1 MGEGYYARS
10 QYHTEGGTPDL
21 PPGQKIMKRKRILYA
36 IVTSALFLTLLAGC
50 TPKEQPA
57 ETESPSPTPDT
68 SYVAVPEMDDDLIA
82 KEEEKEIT
90 IHYLPQ
96 GYAVLESAGQAALFG
111 GCGQD
116 DVAAVSDFL
125 NEQEIQTLTT
135 IVVPNSDESRWSG
148 VEQLRETFGK
158 NLVVV
163 SRAAGDEAYEQF
175 KSGLGSMKMEV
186 GSGSSF
192 NVGTVTFQVL
202 GPVVTEVDDPM
213 AASLVLWGGCG
224 ESSFLFADDA
234 TEKEINSILA
244 GGVDMKARYIFLNSR
259 GESTIPYAAVQQFSP
274 WELVVADGVAMP
286 DLREQESASMNKLE
300 GKTYSVSAKETV
312 GESDAESNL
321 P

>member
-1 MGEGYYARS
+1 MPARNILQKEERPVS
-10 QYHTEGGTPDL
+10 RRAK
-21 PPGQKIMKRKRILYA
+21 KIMKRKRILYA
-36 IVTSALFLTLLAGC
+36 IVSSVLSLTLLAGC
-50 TPKEQPA
+50 SPKEQPV
-57 ETESPSPTPDT
+57 ETESFSPSPNTG
-68 SYVAVPEMDDDLIA
+68 YVAVPEMDEDLIA
-82 KEEEKEIT
+82 QEEEKEIT
-90 IHYLPQ
+90 VHYLPQ

-148 VEQLRETFGK
+148 VEQLRETYGE
-158 NLVVV
+158 NMVVV
-163 SRAAGDEAYEQF
+163 SRVAGDEAYEQF
-175 KSGLGSMKMEV
+175 KDGRGSMKMEV

-202 GPVVTEVDDPM
+202 GPVVTEVDNPM
-213 AASLVLWGGCG
+213 AVSLVLWGECS

-234 TEKEINSILA
+234 TEEEINSILA
-244 GGVDMKARYIFLNSR
+244 DGVDMKARYIFLNSR

-274 WELVVADGVAMP
+274 WEFVVADGAAMP
-286 DLREQESASMNKLE
+286 DFGEQGSVSMHVLE
-300 GKTYSVSAKETV
+300 GKTYSVSAKEIVEEVDT
-312 GESDAESNL
+312 ELNA

>member
-1 MGEGYYARS
+1 MPARNITLKEERPAS
-10 QYHTEGGTPDL
+10 PRAK
-21 PPGQKIMKRKRILYA
+21 KIMERILSA
-36 IVTSALFLTLLAGC
+36 IVSSALSLTLLAGC

-57 ETESPSPTPDT
+57 ETEFPSPTPDT

-82 KEEEKEIT
+82 KEEEKKIT

-116 DVAAVSDFL
+116 DVAAVSDL
-125 NEQEIQTLTT
+125 LKEQEIETLTT

-234 TEKEINSILA
+234 TEEEINSILA
-244 GGVDMKARYIFLNSR
+244 AGVDMKARYIFLNSR

-286 DLREQESASMNKLE
+286 DLGEQESASMNELE

>member
-1 MGEGYYARS
+1 MPARNI
-10 QYHTEGGTPDL
+10 L
-21 PPGQKIMKRKRILYA
+21 QKEERPTSRRAKNIMKRKRILYA
-36 IVTSALFLTLLAGC
+36 IVVSALSITLLAGC
-50 TPKEQPA
+50 GPKEQPA

-68 SYVAVPEMDDDLIA
+68 GYVTVPEMDEDLIA
-82 KEEEKEIT
+82 QDEEKEIT
-90 IHYLPQ
+90 VHYLPQ

-111 GCGQD
+111 GCSQD

-125 NEQEIQTLTT
+125 KEQEIETLTT
-135 IVVPNSDESRWSG
+135 IVVPNDEESRWSG
-148 VEQLRETFGK
+148 VEQLRETYGK

-163 SRAAGDEAYEQF
+163 SRVAGDEAYEQF
-175 KSGLGSMKMEV
+175 KSGLGNMKMEV

-213 AASLVLWGGCG
+213 AASLVLWGECG

-234 TEKEINSILA
+234 TEEEINSILA
-244 GGVDMKARYIFLNSR
+244 AGVDMKARYIFLNSR

-274 WELVVADGVAMP
+274 WEFVVADGAALP
-286 DLREQESASMNKLE
+286 DFGEQGSVSMKALE
-300 GKTYSVSAKETV
+300 GEVYSVPAKETV
-312 GESDAESNL
+312 EESDAESSL

>member
-1 MGEGYYARS
+1 MPARNII
-10 QYHTEGGTPDL
+10 QKEERPAFRRAK
-21 PPGQKIMKRKRILYA
+21 KIMKRKRILYA
-36 IVTSALFLTLLAGC
+36 IIVSALSLSLLAGC
-50 TPKEQPA
+50 GPKDQPT
-57 ETESPSPTPDT
+57 ETEPPSPTPDT
-68 SYVAVPEMDDDLIA
+68 GYVAIPEMDDDLIA

-90 IHYLPQ
+90 VHYLPQ

-111 GCGQD
+111 GCSQN
-116 DVAAVSDFL
+116 DVAAVSDLL

-148 VEQLRETFGK
+148 VEQLRETYGK

-192 NVGTVTFQVL
+192 NVGTATFQVL
-202 GPVVTEVDDPM
+202 GPVVTEVEDPM
-213 AASLVLWGGCG
+213 AASLVLWGECG

-234 TEKEINSILA
+234 TEEEINSILA
-244 GGVDMKARYIFLNSR
+244 AGVDMKARYIFLNSR
-259 GESTIPYAAVQQFSP
+259 GGSTIPYAAVQQFSP
-274 WELVVADGVAMP
+274 WELVAADGAAMP
-286 DLREQESASMNKLE
+286 DFGEQGPASLHELE
-300 GKTYSVSAKETV
+300 GNVYSVTAKETV
-312 GESDAESNL
+312 GESNTEQNS